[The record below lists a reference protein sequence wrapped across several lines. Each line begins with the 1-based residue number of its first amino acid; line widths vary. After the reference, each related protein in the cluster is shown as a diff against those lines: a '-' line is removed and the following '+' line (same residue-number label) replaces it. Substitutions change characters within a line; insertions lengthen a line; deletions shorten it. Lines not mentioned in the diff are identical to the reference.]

1 MIITEKN
8 RKVVSSH
15 DFDSVNCTID
25 AEDMR
30 YVASLLRNNYSNT
43 ALAVVREI
51 SANALD
57 ANTEANSDRNIEIKL
72 PSAMN
77 PTFSVR
83 DFGGG
88 LSQEDIFGLYS
99 KYGKSTKR
107 ESNNYIGA
115 FGIGKFAPLSY
126 GDSFTC
132 VSYHGGMKNTYN
144 VFVNDDDDT
153 KIAKIGEGELS
164 NEPTGLS
171 IQVAVSESD
180 INNFREIIKEF
191 FIFFSQD
198 EMPKFIGCEDDFI
211 VTPENLLESKS
222 GDWFLTKGEGG
233 GYYNR
238 QGHVLM
244 GRVSYKIDP
253 SAVQVENYINK
264 ESNVRMIQQLL
275 NESNFYLRVPLGSVK
290 LHHSRESLEY
300 NKSTQKELCK
310 RLFDASIEI
319 QANAK
324 EILSDSNCLFDA
336 RKNYAQ
342 VVNALPQQLKNVFKN
357 SFEWNGMK
365 ISNPSFD
372 RNHKYTDSLL
382 VSHYE
387 KEDDKDSRNGF
398 KVKHT
403 KHNRVFC
410 QDNTHFIIQDLES
423 SHGNNLR
430 VRTLMNKD
438 DTLKNV
444 YVIRPT
450 TTEAKDYLWNVED
463 DGWNFKLVNK
473 IFISYSSKVE
483 KEKIVRNNVSGE
495 KSRAS
500 IPLFKMIKEKSYG
513 YRNADY
519 WQNSSDPINS
529 IETEEVK
536 GSVDGKLIYIPIK
549 NYKTDFDGAKHNY
562 ALEQIRAMAQ
572 SVRSEAKDKSEEKEF
587 VLFGVRYGDVK
598 KLDDEV
604 WVSFI
609 DFYLDFCKSVIMRE
623 KPQGLLAYKKSCLQ
637 SSDLGLHEYQ
647 YDIGKL
653 LSNPTFDTSSLSKD
667 HIMVQAIEDWKLY
680 DGGDLNRQIIN
691 SVNYVKLNDK
701 DWLKNTFGEFEPKQV
716 EKDFESLCLNYPLL
730 RVIAMECPYYV
741 ELSATKAKITNKMIL
756 DYLSLCDMKG
766 GGDS

>member
-1 MIITEKN
+1 MLRSIIILLLFFSFSNISFGEQKTLTSEELGKTFEKL
-8 RKVVSSH
+8 K
-15 DFDSVNCTID
+15 FKK
-25 AEDMR
+25 A
-30 YVASLLRNNYSNT
+30 LQKNYKRT
-43 ALAVVREI
+43 
-51 SANALD
+51 
-57 ANTEANSDRNIEIKL
+57 
-72 PSAMN
+72 
-77 PTFSVR
+77 
-83 DFGGG
+83 
-88 LSQEDIFGLYS
+88 QEDKFKDFLKKFRPFLIFIFIMIVFSISRSLKNES
-99 KYGKSTKR
+99 KKEEEEIDDSSDSTIQKSIERFK
-107 ESNNYIGA
+107 
-115 FGIGKFAPLSY
+115 K
-126 GDSFTC
+126 
-132 VSYHGGMKNTYN
+132 K
-144 VFVNDDDDT
+144 
-153 KIAKIGEGELS
+153 KEGE
-164 NEPTGLS
+164 
-171 IQVAVSESD
+171 
-180 INNFREIIKEF
+180 EI
-191 FIFFSQD
+191 
-198 EMPKFIGCEDDFI
+198 
-211 VTPENLLESKS
+211 
-222 GDWFLTKGEGG
+222 
-233 GYYNR
+233 
-238 QGHVLM
+238 
-244 GRVSYKIDP
+244 
-253 SAVQVENYINK
+253 
-264 ESNVRMIQQLL
+264 L
-275 NESNFYLRVPLGSVK
+275 NEIDNPK
-290 LHHSRESLEY
+290 SL
-300 NKSTQKELCK
+300 
-310 RLFDASIEI
+310 
-319 QANAK
+319 
-324 EILSDSNCLFDA
+324 
-336 RKNYAQ
+336 
-342 VVNALPQQLKNVFKN
+342 
-357 SFEWNGMK
+357 
-365 ISNPSFD
+365 
-372 RNHKYTDSLL
+372 
-382 VSHYE
+382 
-387 KEDDKDSRNGF
+387 
-398 KVKHT
+398 KV
-403 KHNRVFC
+403 
-410 QDNTHFIIQDLES
+410 
-423 SHGNNLR
+423 
-430 VRTLMNKD
+430 
-438 DTLKNV
+438 
-444 YVIRPT
+444 
-450 TTEAKDYLWNVED
+450 
-463 DGWNFKLVNK
+463 
-473 IFISYSSKVE
+473 KVE